1 VITRLRLIFV
11 CVGFPWL
18 VTASESPTVTTAPR
32 PTAAPVAEVGAPP
45 PGPAQPA
52 TPANP
57 TEAPAVIALP
67 ADTSPAAGATTPAAA
82 TLPPALAPATP
93 EPVAAAASVQPKPPE
108 PTVEDEVSG
117 LIRQGIEKTAE
128 GDYDGANACFN
139 KVLSLEA
146 TTAQH
151 RTALLGFARALRK
164 KNELTKAAAVYE
176 KILKDYPLDEDA
188 PDIYLELGRTQRA
201 LGAYKTAINRFYSV
215 INSTLKLPEAG
226 ATHYRQLA
234 KTAQFEIAETHFQAG
249 DYQEASRFYSRLRLL
264 DLATADRARAHFKSS
279 YSLFLAEDYLG
290 AVSSLRAYLDQHPE
304 DENVPEARYLLAV
317 SYRRLHRPLE
327 ALVEALELLRTE
339 KTRTAKDPKL
349 WIYWQRKTGNQI
361 ANEFYE
367 QGDTANALTIY
378 QTLSELAPEPAWRLP
393 IVYQVGLCYERL
405 GDASQAIASYQT
417 ILDNVRGPK
426 GDGSVRPELADL
438 ARMAEWRLNQITWQQ
453 NTQQR
458 LLLLLPQQRTTQIEP
473 APHHDASGNASAAPT
488 AMRRALPARAGG
500 EPFPQ
505 AKPAGA

>member
-1 VITRLRLIFV
+1 MIFRLRLFFA

-18 VTASESPTVTTAPR
+18 VAAGEPSPVPAETR
-32 PTAAPVAEVGAPP
+32 PTAALAAEVGTPP
-45 PGPAQPA
+45 PEAAPSAAPIASAEAA
-52 TPANP
+52 TVV
-57 TEAPAVIALP
+57 APP
-67 ADTSPAAGATTPAAA
+67 ADTTPASG
-82 TLPPALAPATP
+82 LRR
-93 EPVAAAASVQPKPPE
+93 PPE
-108 PTVEDEVSG
+108 PTVEDAIPG
-117 LIRQGIEKTAE
+117 LIRKGLEKTAQ
-128 GDYDGANACFN
+128 GDYDGANSIFN
-139 KVLSLEA
+139 QVFSLDA

-151 RTALLGFARALRK
+151 RAALLGFARALRK

-201 LGAYKTAINRFYSV
+201 LGAYRTAINRFYSV

-226 ATHYRQLA
+226 AARYRQLA

-249 DYQEASRFYSRLRLL
+249 EYQEASRFYSRLRLL
-264 DLATADRARAHFKSS
+264 DLAPADRARAHFKSA

-290 AVSSLRAYLDQHPE
+290 AVGSLRDYLDQHPE

-367 QGDTANALTIY
+367 QGDSANALTIY
-378 QTLSELAPEPAWRLP
+378 LTLSELSPEPVWRLP
-393 IVYQVGLCYERL
+393 IVYQIGLCYERL
-405 GDASQAIASYQT
+405 GEASEAIASYQT
-417 ILDNVRGPK
+417 ILDNVRAPK
-426 GDGSVRPELADL
+426 GDGSARPELADL
-438 ARMAEWRLNQITWQQ
+438 ARMAAWRLDQITWQQ

-458 LLLLLPQQRTTQIEP
+458 LLLLLPQQRTAQITP
-473 APHHDASGNASAAPT
+473 APHHDASGIAPAAPT
-488 AMRRALPARAGG
+488 ALR
-500 EPFPQ
+500 
-505 AKPAGA
+505 

>member
-1 VITRLRLIFV
+1 MSCLRLIFV
-11 CVGFPWL
+11 CVGFPCL
-18 VTASESPTVTTAPR
+18 ALAGETAPATAETQ
-32 PTAAPVAEVGAPP
+32 PTAAQVAEINAALSGLPP
-45 PGPAQPA
+45 PA
-52 TPANP
+52 TPANA
-57 TEAPAVIALP
+57 TEAPAAIAPP
-67 ADTSPAAGATTPAAA
+67 AATTPTAGTATPAAVTA
-82 TLPPALAPATP
+82 LPILAPEAP
-93 EPVAAAASVQPKPPE
+93 APVAVAASGQHKPPE

-117 LIRQGIEKTAE
+117 LIRQGLEKTAE
-128 GDYDGANACFN
+128 GDYDAANTCFT

-151 RTALLGFARALRK
+151 RAALLGFARALRK

-176 KILKDYPLDEDA
+176 KILKEYPLDEDA

-226 ATHYRQLA
+226 ASHYRQLA

-249 DYQEASRFYSRLRLL
+249 EYQEASRFYSRLRLL
-264 DLATADRARAHFKSS
+264 DLATSDRARAHFKSS

-349 WIYWQRKTGNQI
+349 WTYWQRKTGNQI

-367 QGDTANALTIY
+367 QGDTANALAIY
-378 QTLSELAPEPAWRLP
+378 QTLAELAPEPAWRLP
-393 IVYQVGLCYERL
+393 VVYQVGLCYERL
-405 GDASQAIASYQT
+405 GDVAQAIASYQT
-417 ILDNVRGPK
+417 ILDNVRDPK
-426 GDGSVRPELADL
+426 GDGSARPELTDL
-438 ARMAEWRLNQITWQQ
+438 ARMAAWRLDQITWQQ

-458 LLLLLPQQRTTQIEP
+458 LLLLLPQQRTTQIAP
-473 APHHDASGNASAAPT
+473 APHHDASGNAPAAPT
-488 AMRRALPARAGG
+488 ALRRALPTRTRG

-505 AKPAGA
+505 TKPADA

>member
-1 VITRLRLIFV
+1 MMSRLRLIFA

-18 VTASESPTVTTAPR
+18 VAASETSSVTAETR
-32 PTAAPVAEVGAPP
+32 PTAAPAAEIGAPP
-45 PGPAQPA
+45 PGATPPA
-52 TPANP
+52 TPAASA
-57 TEAPAVIALP
+57 EAATMVAPP
-67 ADTSPAAGATTPAAA
+67 ADTSPATGVATPAATTLTPTLAPEPPAPAAA
-82 TLPPALAPATP
+82 T
-93 EPVAAAASVQPKPPE
+93 ASGLHRPPE
-108 PTVEDEVSG
+108 PTVEDEISG
-117 LIRQGIEKTAE
+117 LIRQGLEKTAE
-128 GDYDGANACFN
+128 GDYDAATTTFTR
-139 KVLSLEA
+139 VLSLEA

-151 RTALLGFARALRK
+151 RAALLGFARALRK

-201 LGAYKTAINRFYSV
+201 LGAYRTAINRFYSV

-226 ATHYRQLA
+226 ATRYRQLA

-264 DLATADRARAHFKSS
+264 DLAAADRARAHFKSS
-279 YSLFLAEDYLG
+279 YALFLAEDYLG
-290 AVSSLRAYLDQHPE
+290 AVGSLRDYLNQHPD

-327 ALVEALELLRTE
+327 SLVEALELLRTE

-367 QGDTANALTIY
+367 QGDSANALTIY
-378 QTLSELAPEPAWRLP
+378 LTLSELSPELAWRLP
-393 IVYQVGLCYERL
+393 IVYQAGLCYERL
-405 GDASQAIASYQT
+405 GEAAEAIASYQT
-417 ILDNVRGPK
+417 ILDNVRVPK
-426 GDGSVRPELADL
+426 GDGSARPELADL
-438 ARMAEWRLNQITWQQ
+438 ARMAAWRLDQITWQQ

-458 LLLLLPQQRTTQIEP
+458 LLLLLPQQRTVQIAP
-473 APHHDASGNASAAPT
+473 APHHDASGNAPAAPT
-488 AMRRALPARAGG
+488 ALR
-500 EPFPQ
+500 
-505 AKPAGA
+505 